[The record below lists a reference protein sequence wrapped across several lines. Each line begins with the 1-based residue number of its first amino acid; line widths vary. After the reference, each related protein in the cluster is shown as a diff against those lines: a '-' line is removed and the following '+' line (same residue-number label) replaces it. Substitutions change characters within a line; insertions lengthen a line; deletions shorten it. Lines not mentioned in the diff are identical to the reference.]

1 MKYPYD
7 HPGVYAIHV
16 AGKLDASWADRLGG
30 LRISYIDETEKD
42 SHPVSVL
49 SGQLPDQAAL
59 YGVLNTL
66 YNYHFPLLFVRYLR
80 AG

>member
-7 HPGVYAIHV
+7 HSGVYAIHV
-16 AGKLDASWADRLGG
+16 AGRLDTSWADRLGG
-30 LRISYIDETEKD
+30 VNITHIEGKDKD

-49 SGQLPDQAAL
+49 IGSLPDQAAL
-59 YGVLNTL
+59 YGILNTL
-66 YNYHFPLLFVRYLR
+66 YNYGFPLLFVRYLR